1 MRGLTTA
8 ARATAGLATTSEGRT
23 LANSQSIEQFLA
35 GVERR
40 ALRTAQFATRNT
52 DEALDLV
59 QDAMIGLVRSYAQ
72 RPAEEWAPLFYSI
85 LQSRIR
91 DWQRRTAVR
100 NRLRAWLRPATD
112 GDGEE
117 RDVWQDI
124 ADPAAK
130 NPAEAMALK
139 NTTHAVE
146 QALRALPARQREAF
160 LLRVWEGL
168 DVAQTATA
176 MGCSEGS
183 VKTHYSRAV
192 HSLRELLEDHWE

>member
-1 MRGLTTA
+1 MGMA
-8 ARATAGLATTSEGRT
+8 ADLAETSEGRT
-23 LANSQSIEQFLA
+23 LANSQSIEQFLS

-40 ALRTAQFATRNT
+40 ALRMAQFATRNT

-59 QDAMIGLVRSYAQ
+59 QDAMIGLVRHYAG
-72 RPAEEWAPLFYSI
+72 RPADEWTPLFYSI
-85 LQSRIR
+85 LHSRIR
-91 DWQRRTAVR
+91 DWQRRSAVR
-100 NRLRAWLRPATD
+100 NRLRTWLRSDKDA
-112 GDGEE
+112 DGEDH
-117 RDVWQDI
+117 DVWQDI

-130 NPAEAMALK
+130 SPAEIMALK
-139 NTTHAVE
+139 NSTHAVE
-146 QALRALPARQREAF
+146 KALRSLPARQREAF

-168 DVAQTATA
+168 DVTQTAYA

>member
-1 MRGLTTA
+1 MRGMLTAVGVTA
-8 ARATAGLATTSEGRT
+8 DLANTNEGQT
-23 LANSQSIEQFLA
+23 LANSQSIEQFLS
-35 GVERR
+35 GIERR
-40 ALRTAQFATRNT
+40 ALRTAQFATRDT

-59 QDAMIGLVRSYAQ
+59 QDAMIGLVHNYSG
-72 RPAEEWAPLFYSI
+72 RPADEWTPLFYSI

-100 NRLRAWLRPATD
+100 NRLRVWLRPDTD
-112 GDGEE
+112 ADGEE

-124 ADPAAK
+124 ADTAAK
-130 NPAEAMALK
+130 NPAELMALK
-139 NTTHAVE
+139 NSTRAAE
-146 QALRALPARQREAF
+146 KALQALPTRQREAF

-192 HSLRELLEDHWE
+192 HSLRGLLEDHWE

>member
-1 MRGLTTA
+1 MRGVLTALSDT
-8 ARATAGLATTSEGRT
+8 TDLANTDEGQT
-23 LANSQSIEQFLA
+23 LANNQSIEQFLS

-59 QDAMIGLVRSYAQ
+59 QDAMIGLVRNYAQ
-72 RPAEEWAPLFYSI
+72 HPADEWPPLFYSI

-91 DWQRRTAVR
+91 DWQRRTTVR
-100 NRLRAWLRPATD
+100 NRLRAWLRPDTD
-112 GDGEE
+112 ADGEE

-124 ADPAAK
+124 ADPSAK
-130 NPAEAMALK
+130 NPVEVMALK
-139 NTTHAVE
+139 NSTQAVE
-146 QALRALPARQREAF
+146 KALCALPTRQREAF

>member
-8 ARATAGLATTSEGRT
+8 AHATAGLATTNEGRT
-23 LANSQSIEQFLA
+23 LANSQSIEQFLS

-72 RPAEEWAPLFYSI
+72 RPADEWAPLFYSI

-91 DWQRRTAVR
+91 DWQRRAAVR
-100 NRLRAWLRPATD
+100 NRLRAWLRSDTD

-139 NTTHAVE
+139 NTTQAVE

>member
-1 MRGLTTA
+1 M
-8 ARATAGLATTSEGRT
+8 ATAVDVTANPANSNEERT
-23 LANSQSIEQFLA
+23 LIDSQSIEQFLS
-35 GVERR
+35 GIERR

-59 QDAMIGLVRSYAQ
+59 QDAMIGLVRNYSG
-72 RPAEEWAPLFYSI
+72 RPAHEWTPLFYRI

-91 DWQRRTAVR
+91 DWQRRSAVR
-100 NRLRAWLRPATD
+100 NRLRAWLPLD
-112 GDGEE
+112 SQVDGEE
-117 RDVWQDI
+117 HDPLQNI

-130 NPAEAMALK
+130 TPVEIMALK
-139 NTTHAVE
+139 NTTQAVE
-146 QALRALPARQREAF
+146 KALQSLPTRQREAF

-168 DVAQTATA
+168 DVTQTAYA

>member
-1 MRGLTTA
+1 MRGLLTA
-8 ARATAGLATTSEGRT
+8 VGVTADLATTNEGQT
-23 LANSQSIEQFLA
+23 LANSQSIEQFLS
-35 GVERR
+35 GIERR
-40 ALRTAQFATRNT
+40 ALRTAQFATRDT

-59 QDAMIGLVRSYAQ
+59 QDAMVGLVRNYSG
-72 RPAEEWAPLFYSI
+72 RPADEWTPLFYSI

-91 DWQRRTAVR
+91 DWQRRTVVR
-100 NRLRAWLRPATD
+100 NRLRAWLRPDTD
-112 GDGEE
+112 ADGEE

-130 NPAEAMALK
+130 NPAELMALK
-139 NTTHAVE
+139 NSTRAAE
-146 QALRALPARQREAF
+146 KALQALPTRQREAF

-168 DVAQTATA
+168 DVAQTAYA

-192 HSLRELLEDHWE
+192 HSLREILEDHWE

>member
-1 MRGLTTA
+1 VRDVLTAVGTA
-8 ARATAGLATTSEGRT
+8 AGLASTHGGRT
-23 LANSQSIEQFLA
+23 LADSQSIEQFLS

-40 ALRTAQFATRNT
+40 ALRVAQFATRNT

-59 QDAMIGLVRSYAQ
+59 QDAMIGLVRHYAG
-72 RPAEEWAPLFYSI
+72 RPADEWTPLFYSI

-91 DWQRRTAVR
+91 DWQRRSAVR
-100 NRLRAWLRPATD
+100 NRLRSWLGSGKDA
-112 GDGEE
+112 DGE
-117 RDVWQDI
+117 DHDAWQDI

-130 NPAEAMALK
+130 SPVEAMALK
-139 NTTHAVE
+139 NSAQAVE
-146 QALRALPARQREAF
+146 KALQALPTRQREAF

-168 DVAQTATA
+168 DVTQTAAA

-192 HSLRELLEDHWE
+192 HSLRESLEDHWE